1 MREATIHLPDE
12 TLEALG
18 IGEFVSTVR
27 AYDLHSVSELE
38 CGRPG
43 CLLVVRTG
51 EQIPPEELDALQDLV
66 WWEQLT
72 TDETKTYLCKVAV
85 PALDEDLDPSSE
97 TAVSEPEVT
106 PTEAGLE
113 VTVVGQHDALSDR
126 VSDYEDIARVRL
138 RSLGAYE
145 GPSEALDAMTERQR
159 EVLEIA
165 RDLGYFEVP
174 RAVTTEEIA
183 AELEVSPSTLR
194 EHLQRAQR
202 NVVYAVLGPRD
213 GETE

>member
-12 TLEALG
+12 SLEALG

-27 AYDLHSVSELE
+27 THELQSVTELK

-43 CLLVVRTG
+43 CILVVRTG
-51 EQIPPEELDALQDLV
+51 EQIPPEELDGLPDIV

-72 TDETKTYLCKVAV
+72 TEESETYLCKVAV

-106 PTEAGLE
+106 PTEAGIDI
-113 VTVVGQHDALSDR
+113 TVVGKQEALSDR
-126 VSDYEDIARVRL
+126 VSDYEDVAKVGL
-138 RSLGAYE
+138 RSLGTYE
-145 GPSEALDAMTERQR
+145 GPNEALDALTERQR
-159 EVLEIA
+159 EVLEVA

-174 RAVTTEEIA
+174 RAVTTEEMA
-183 AELEVSPSTLR
+183 AELEVSPSTVR

-202 NVVYAVLGPRD
+202 NVVYAVLGPRH